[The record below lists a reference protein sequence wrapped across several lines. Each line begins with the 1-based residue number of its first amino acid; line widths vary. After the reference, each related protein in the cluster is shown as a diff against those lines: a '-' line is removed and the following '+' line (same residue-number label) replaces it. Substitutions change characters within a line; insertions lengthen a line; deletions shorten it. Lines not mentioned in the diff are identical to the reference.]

1 MTDENELK
9 PEDDIQQGVQEEV
22 NPEQIESEEAELTL
36 EDYMDLDEQEEPEDE
51 QVEPE
56 AIPDES
62 PFFTLNAND
71 FLAEPAIA
79 FYLASIKDDSHKAEA
94 RVSVKAFQDY
104 RNDNPDKMK
113 LLTSSANAI
122 SIASVTPVKE
132 QGGFLYRLVREREE
146 LEIKA
151 KALSEFIGESEIYAR
166 MSTEEQGYMLKQ
178 NTYMWQYFDMLVK
191 RIQLLWPSG
200 EKS

>member
-22 NPEQIESEEAELTL
+22 NPEQIESEEAELTFPPYTGYNN
-36 EDYMDLDEQEEPEDE
+36 EYDKK
-51 QVEPE
+51 EPE

-62 PFFTLNAND
+62 PSFIFQAND
-71 FLAEPAIA
+71 FLAEAAIA
-79 FYLASIKDDSHKAEA
+79 FYLASIKDDSHKAEV
-94 RVSVKAFQDY
+94 RVSVKVFQDY

-113 LLTSSANAI
+113 LLTASAPVI

-166 MSTEEQGYMLKQ
+166 MSPEEQDLMLKQ
-178 NTYMWQYFDMLVK
+178 NELMWQYFEVVVK

-200 EKS
+200 Q

>member
-1 MTDENELK
+1 MARKKKEAT
-9 PEDDIQQGVQEEV
+9 EDSVKQKVINAVKKDSTKKKVIPKDPQE
-22 NPEQIESEEAELTL
+22 P
-36 EDYMDLDEQEEPEDE
+36 E

-62 PFFTLNAND
+62 PSFILQAND

-79 FYLASIKDDSHKAEA
+79 FYLTSIKDDSHKAEV
-94 RVSVKAFQDY
+94 RSSIKAFQDY
-104 RNDNPDKMK
+104 RYEHPDRMK
-113 LLTSSANAI
+113 LHTSSANAI

-151 KALSEFIGESEIYAR
+151 KALSNFIGESEIYAR
-166 MSTEEQGYMLKQ
+166 MSPEEQDLMIEQ
-178 NTYMWQYFDMLVK
+178 NELMWQYFEVVVK

-200 EKS
+200 